1 MAKST
6 DLSRIAV
13 QEQQLFLP
21 SFDYEVA
28 WRLGTR
34 LRDLAIQRSLAVVI
48 DVRRFNQPLF
58 YCALANTT
66 PDNAEWI
73 RRKTNTVA
81 RFLRSSYAIGLQLE
95 LKKTTLLEKYALPS
109 SDFSVHGGSFPITVP
124 GAGVIG
130 CATVSGLP
138 QRHDHELVVE
148 ALCLET
154 NRDFLTLGL
163 PALAT

>member
-1 MAKST
+1 MDSP
-6 DLSRIAV
+6 
-13 QEQQLFLP
+13 Q
-21 SFDYEVA
+21 
-28 WRLGTR
+28 
-34 LRDLAIQRSLAVVI
+34 
-48 DVRRFNQPLF
+48 
-58 YCALANTT
+58 
-66 PDNAEWI
+66 
-73 RRKTNTVA
+73 TNTVA

-95 LKKTTLLEKYALPS
+95 LRKTTLLEKYALPS